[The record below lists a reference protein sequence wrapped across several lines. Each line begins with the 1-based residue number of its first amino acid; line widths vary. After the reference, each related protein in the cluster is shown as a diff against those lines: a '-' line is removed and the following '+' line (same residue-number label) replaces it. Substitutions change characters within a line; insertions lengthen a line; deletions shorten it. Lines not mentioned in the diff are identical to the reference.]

1 MENKMAKEFEY
12 YIKNQQELV
21 KQYKGKFI
29 VIKEQSVVGVYDTEI
44 EAYNKSVEEFELGTF
59 LIHEVQPGEEN
70 YTQTFRTRVVFD

>member
-44 EAYNKSVEEFELGTF
+44 EAYNKSV
-59 LIHEVQPGEEN
+59 V
-70 YTQTFRTRVVFD
+70 